1 MGMDPMGGMMENEG
15 LNPVM
20 QFYLSLPE
28 WGQALVRTLLVIL
41 AAALI
46 GMVLG
51 KLYASVRYPDPEK
64 TGALSPRMRVLFL
77 VVLVLCGVWLYR
89 TITRKDEPEEP
100 LPGEEFSSSAP
111 QDEYAPEVGGGTYS
125 NVGGAVAVAIPG

>member
-1 MGMDPMGGMMENEG
+1 MGMDPMGGMMGGEE

-28 WGQALVRTLLVIL
+28 WGQALTRTLLVIL

-46 GMVLG
+46 GKILG
-51 KLYASVRYPDPEK
+51 SLYASIRYPDPEK
-64 TGALSPRMRVLFL
+64 TGALSPRMRALFL

-89 TITRKDEPEEP
+89 TITKKEEP
-100 LPGEEFSSSAP
+100 GEPVMGEEFSSAAP
-111 QDEYAPEVGGGTYS
+111 EDEYAPEVGGTYS